1 MRAFTEM
8 PTSALERFTPQAG
21 AVYPID
27 TIAHLAGVPRHTVM
41 LCCRHHL
48 IVPHQDPEYGGFHF
62 DVGTIPTLQR
72 VDYLHRQCEINFAGV
87 RIILGLMEEVERMR
101 ERLKKEF

>member
-1 MRAFTEM
+1 MTAFTDV
-8 PTSALERFTPQAG
+8 TASALERFTPRPN

-27 TIAHLAGVPRHTVM
+27 TIAHLAGVPRHTVL

-48 IVPHQDPEYGGFHF
+48 IVPLEDPDYGGYHF
-62 DVGTIPTLQR
+62 DVGTIQTLQR
-72 VDYLHRQCEINFAGV
+72 VDYLHRECGINFTGV

-101 ERLKKEF
+101 ERMRDF